1 MTTLPSR
8 LPSNAPV
15 RASLRGILAGQTG
28 GQGQDRTVD
37 LPLFRPD
44 VSPSRHVKCE
54 CSCVLPTAAVGRW
67 LVLLLS
73 RLLSGHRWP
82 DAAPASDAGIGHYQA
97 LVSEFRSTAWR
108 PPLDGLRPGS
118 YHGFHDLPCFRVR
131 REPAQDEG
139 EAGGDHGVA
148 VAVAED
154 AAAAGQDVFVQLLG
168 RLVLAQLGQRA
179 AESWARTTPTPW
191 PPPST
196 SPPIWP
202 RWASTRRPRS

>member
-1 MTTLPSR
+1 
-8 LPSNAPV
+8 
-15 RASLRGILAGQTG
+15 
-28 GQGQDRTVD
+28 
-37 LPLFRPD
+37 
-44 VSPSRHVKCE
+44 VKCE

-179 AESWARTTPTPW
+179 GDGESGAQGVGVVLAQHAAAAGQGIFAQLPGRLVLIADRKQAEGQVVGLGQGVGVILAQDTAAAGQG
-191 PPPST
+191 
-196 SPPIWP
+196 IFL
-202 RWASTRRPRS
+202 